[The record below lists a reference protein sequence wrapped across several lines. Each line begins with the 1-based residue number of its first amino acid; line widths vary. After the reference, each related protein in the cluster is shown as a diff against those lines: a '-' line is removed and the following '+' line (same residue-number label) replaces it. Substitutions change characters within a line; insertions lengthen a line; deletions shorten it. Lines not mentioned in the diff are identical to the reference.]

1 MDHGFSPQT
10 SGEQYKIQQEPRV
23 LRRDGDG
30 AQPEKTESY
39 SDVKAALTDCGCA
52 AGGVGGQRTGTT
64 RVCGMRQLHYMRTR
78 IGGVQGG
85 WGNRLKGPV
94 PGERLPAPPAH
105 QPPVLPFCSRFE
117 GSSEEGKVDFKK
129 PLR

>member
-23 LRRDGDG
+23 LRRDG
-30 AQPEKTESY
+30 AQPDKTESY

-64 RVCGMRQLHYMRTR
+64 RVCANCTTCVRAYGEWKVA
-78 IGGVQGG
+78 GVT
-85 WGNRLKGPV
+85 
-94 PGERLPAPPAH
+94 A
-105 QPPVLPFCSRFE
+105 
-117 GSSEEGKVDFKK
+117 
-129 PLR
+129 

>member
-64 RVCGMRQLHYMRTR
+64 RVCANCTTCVR
-78 IGGVQGG
+78 
-85 WGNRLKGPV
+85 
-94 PGERLPAPPAH
+94 A
-105 QPPVLPFCSRFE
+105 
-117 GSSEEGKVDFKK
+117 
-129 PLR
+129 

>member
-64 RVCGMRQLHYMRTR
+64 RVCANCTTCVRAYGEWKVA
-78 IGGVQGG
+78 GVT
-85 WGNRLKGPV
+85 
-94 PGERLPAPPAH
+94 A
-105 QPPVLPFCSRFE
+105 
-117 GSSEEGKVDFKK
+117 
-129 PLR
+129 